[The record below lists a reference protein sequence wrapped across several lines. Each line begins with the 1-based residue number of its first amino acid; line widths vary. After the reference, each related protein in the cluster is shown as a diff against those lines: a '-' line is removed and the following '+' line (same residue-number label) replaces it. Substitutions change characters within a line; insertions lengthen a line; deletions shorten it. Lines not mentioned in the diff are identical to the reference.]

1 MVILIR
7 EVVSLIRKILITLFI
22 SSLIHT
28 PYTFAETTKQIEI
41 FDIEKGAVIKTVPP
55 NPIFQTE
62 AAKIL
67 KNIKGIYKKVNPIPK
82 KGLMVKIPLNPMIS
96 VQNQWLHTLV
106 DEIIIFFPEDEDP
119 YIMTFDDENNYYFF
133 TINNPK
139 STSEFILRT
148 LSLSQ

>member
-7 EVVSLIRKILITLFI
+7 EVVNLIRKITIVLWI
-22 SSLIHT
+22 SFFVHT
-28 PYTFAETTKQIEI
+28 SPILAEKTNQIEI
-41 FDIEKGAVIKTVPP
+41 FDIEKGAVIKTVPS
-55 NPIFQTE
+55 NPSFQSE
-62 AAKIL
+62 SAKIL
-67 KNIKGIYKKVNPIPK
+67 NSIKDIYKKVNPIPK
-82 KGLMVKIPLNPMIS
+82 KGLMVKIPLNPMIP
-96 VQNQWLHTLV
+96 VQNQWLHALV

-133 TINNPK
+133 TINNPR